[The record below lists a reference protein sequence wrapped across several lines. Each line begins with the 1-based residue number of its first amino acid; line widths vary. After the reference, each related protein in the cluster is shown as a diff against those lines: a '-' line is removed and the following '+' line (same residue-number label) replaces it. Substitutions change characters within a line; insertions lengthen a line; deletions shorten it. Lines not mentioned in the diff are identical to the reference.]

1 MAMQAHA
8 NRSPAPFAT
17 RLCIGGTGQVGRRSL
32 ALSVMIQSPAPQRPW
47 LTPLDGALYA
57 LVLALW
63 STSWIAI
70 HYQLGVVDPIVS
82 VLWRFA
88 IGAAVMWTWALL
100 RGDSLRFA
108 LIDHLR
114 FIALGLCLFS
124 TNFVLFYTA
133 GLSIASGLMSVIFSL
148 ASVINLFLGF
158 IVFRQRMEWRVL
170 IGGVVGAAG
179 VGLMFLPG
187 LYNGDTGA
195 SAIKGMV
202 LCFAGT
208 LCFCV
213 GNLVATSIQRRGIGV
228 HAANAYGML
237 YALPYLTGLCLWWD
251 LPFRFDWSWI
261 YVTSMLWTGLVA
273 TTVSF
278 VAYITLLNR
287 IGAARAAYV
296 TVLSP
301 VIALLIS
308 TWLEDYHWTWL
319 AAIGLMFVMAGNILV
334 LRGPRSKTTAKQG

>member
-1 MAMQAHA
+1 MAMRMGA
-8 NRSPAPFAT
+8 NRSPARLAT
-17 RLCIGGTGQVGRRSL
+17 RLCTGSTGQAQARSL
-32 ALSVMIQSPAPQRPW
+32 ALKAMNASPASPRPW
-47 LTPLDGALYA
+47 LTPVDGGLYA

-70 HYQLGVVDPIVS
+70 HFQLGVVDPVVS
-82 VLWRFA
+82 VLWRFG
-88 IGAAVMWTWALL
+88 IGAAVMWAWVLL
-100 RGDSLRFA
+100 RGDQLRFP

-124 TNFVLFYTA
+124 TNFILFYTA

-158 IVFRQRMEWRVL
+158 VVFRQKMEWRVL
-170 IGGVVGAAG
+170 IGGVTGAAG

-187 LYNGDTGA
+187 IYNGDMSA
-195 SAIKGMV
+195 SAGRGV
-202 LCFAGT
+202 LLCFAGT

-213 GNLVATSIQRRGIGV
+213 GNLAATSIQRRGIGV
-228 HAANAYGML
+228 HVANAYAMT
-237 YALPYLTGLCLWWD
+237 YALPYMTGLCLWWG
-251 LPFRFDWSWI
+251 LPFRFDWTWI
-261 YVTSMLWTGLVA
+261 YWTSLLWTGLVA

-308 TWLEDYHWTWL
+308 TWLEDYRWTLW
-319 AAIGLMFVMAGNILV
+319 AAIGLVFVMAGNVLV
-334 LRGPRSKTTAKQG
+334 LRGPRSKTTEEQG

>member
-1 MAMQAHA
+1 MV
-8 NRSPAPFAT
+8 R
-17 RLCIGGTGQVGRRSL
+17 TGQFGQRSL
-32 ALSVMIQSPAPQRPW
+32 ALSLMTNSVPPARPW
-47 LTPLDGALYA
+47 LTPLDGGLYA

-70 HYQLGVVDPIVS
+70 HFQLGVVDPVVS

-88 IGAAVMWTWALL
+88 IGAAVMWIWVLV
-100 RGDSLRFA
+100 RGDRLRFP
-108 LIDHLR
+108 LTDHLR
-114 FIALGLCLFS
+114 FMALAVCLFS

-158 IVFRQRMEWRVL
+158 IVFRQKMEWRVL
-170 IGGVVGAAG
+170 WGGVIGAAG

-187 LYNGDTGA
+187 IVNGDTGTR
-195 SAIKGMV
+195 SLMGLL
-202 LCFAGT
+202 LCLTGT
-208 LCFCV
+208 LFFCV

-237 YALPYLTGLCLWWD
+237 YALPYLTGLCWWWD

-308 TWLEDYHWTWL
+308 TWLEDYHWTLL
-319 AAIGLMFVMAGNILV
+319 AALGLLLVMAGNVLV
-334 LRGPRSKTTAKQG
+334 LRGPRSKTSAE

>member
-1 MAMQAHA
+1 MV
-8 NRSPAPFAT
+8 R
-17 RLCIGGTGQVGRRSL
+17 TGQFGQRSL
-32 ALSVMIQSPAPQRPW
+32 ALSLMTNSAPPARPW
-47 LTPLDGALYA
+47 LTPLDGGLYA

-70 HYQLGVVDPIVS
+70 HFQLGVVDPVVS

-88 IGAAVMWTWALL
+88 IGAAVMWLWVLA
-100 RGDSLRFA
+100 RGDRLRFP
-108 LIDHLR
+108 LTDHLR
-114 FIALGLCLFS
+114 FMALAVCLFS

-158 IVFRQRMEWRVL
+158 IVFRQKMEWRVL
-170 IGGVVGAAG
+170 WGGVIGAAG

-187 LYNGDTGA
+187 IVNGDTGTR
-195 SAIKGMV
+195 SLMGLL
-202 LCFAGT
+202 LCLTGT
-208 LCFCV
+208 LFFCV

-237 YALPYLTGLCLWWD
+237 YALPYLTGLCWWWD

-308 TWLEDYHWTWL
+308 TWLEDYHWTLL
-319 AAIGLMFVMAGNILV
+319 AALGLLLVMAGNVLV
-334 LRGPRSKTTAKQG
+334 LRGPRSKTSAE